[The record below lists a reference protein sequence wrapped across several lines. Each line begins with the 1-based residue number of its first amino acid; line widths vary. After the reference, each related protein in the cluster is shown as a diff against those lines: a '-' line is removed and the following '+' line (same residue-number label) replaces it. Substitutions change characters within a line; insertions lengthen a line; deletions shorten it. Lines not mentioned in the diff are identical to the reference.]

1 MYIFY
6 NLYTL
11 LSNEMT
17 IGTILDVNYI
27 VKKVA
32 TCLVHINFML
42 LYSNLAQVRHIGL
55 SVLSKS

>member
-1 MYIFY
+1 
-6 NLYTL
+6 
-11 LSNEMT
+11 MT

-32 TCLVHINFML
+32 TCLVHIHFML

-55 SVLSKS
+55 SVLSNS